1 MTKTQ
6 VKNTLQNEQSTK
18 PLSVSIPPKFP
29 QFKNFPKSNLPNRNT
44 GPSFLQRFRTQSRGG
59 K

>member
-1 MTKTQ
+1 MNKQ
-6 VKNTLQNEQSTK
+6 NIKNTLQNNQSTK
-18 PLSVSIPPKFP
+18 PLTATISPKYKT
-29 QFKNFPKSNLPNRNT
+29 FKNFGKTNIMPKN

>member
-1 MTKTQ
+1 MAKTQ

-18 PLSVSIPPKFP
+18 PLIVKIPPKFQP
-29 QFKNFPKSNLPNRNT
+29 FNNFQNKNMMTKN

>member
-1 MTKTQ
+1 MAKTQ

-18 PLSVSIPPKFP
+18 PLIVKMPPKFQP
-29 QFKNFPKSNLPNRNT
+29 FKNFQNKNLMT
-44 GPSFLQRFRTQSRGG
+44 QKGPSFLQTFRTQSRGG

>member
-1 MTKTQ
+1 MGKTQ

-18 PLSVSIPPKFP
+18 PLIVKIPPKFQP
-29 QFKNFPKSNLPNRNT
+29 TNNSFQNKNMMSKN

>member
-1 MTKTQ
+1 MSKTQ

-18 PLSVSIPPKFP
+18 PLIVKIPPKFQP
-29 QFKNFPKSNLPNRNT
+29 TNNFLNKNMMSKN

>member
-1 MTKTQ
+1 MAKTQ

-18 PLSVSIPPKFP
+18 PLIVKMPPV
-29 QFKNFPKSNLPNRNT
+29 FKPFQGFQNKNMMT
-44 GPSFLQRFRTQSRGG
+44 KKGPTFLQTFRTQSRGG

>member
-1 MTKTQ
+1 MAKQ
-6 VKNTLQNEQSTK
+6 NVKNTLQNEQSTK
-18 PLSVSIPPKFP
+18 PLILKIPPKYQSANNFLN
-29 QFKNFPKSNLPNRNT
+29 KNMMSKN

>member
-1 MTKTQ
+1 MAKTQ

-18 PLSVSIPPKFP
+18 PLIVKMPPKFQP
-29 QFKNFPKSNLPNRNT
+29 NNTFVNKNMMTKK
-44 GPSFLQRFRTQSRGG
+44 GPTFLQSFRTQSRGG

>member
-1 MTKTQ
+1 MAKTQ

-18 PLSVSIPPKFP
+18 PLTVKIPPKFQP
-29 QFKNFPKSNLPNRNT
+29 FKNFGKPNIMPKN